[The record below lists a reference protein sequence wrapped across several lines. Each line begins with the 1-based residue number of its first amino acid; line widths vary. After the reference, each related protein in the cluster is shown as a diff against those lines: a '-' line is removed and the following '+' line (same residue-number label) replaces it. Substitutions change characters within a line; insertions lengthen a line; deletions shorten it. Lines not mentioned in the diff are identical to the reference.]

1 MPRRGTSG
9 SLTSSFWIGSRPVA
23 VFPSSEF
30 SSFPRRESLKSCV
43 FSDQV
48 RWQANQQLRNKAV
61 VEPSRSVVRISI
73 LFVCNYKPPPLC
85 ILLFPGAGREIE
97 CKVPAQKN
105 LREKKSCFWKCLR
118 SVSPLEVWVSLNH
131 FITIVFHGF
140 GSEESFLFLL
150 FLSYCQLLRQNP
162 LGGPVAGATFSSFRD
177 GSGG

>member
-97 CKVPAQKN
+97 CKVPAQKKFT
-105 LREKKSCFWKCLR
+105 REEILLLE
-118 SVSPLEVWVSLNH
+118 VSPFSVATGGVGISKPFHYHSLPRLW
-131 FITIVFHGF
+131 IG
-140 GSEESFLFLL
+140 GKFLIPPLPLILSTSAPKSSWWTSRWSNLL
-150 FLSYCQLLRQNP
+150 FVS
-162 LGGPVAGATFSSFRD
+162 
-177 GSGG
+177 